1 MQSMI
6 APAELPGKYLALA
19 SKLVADVGDDRR
31 RMT

>member
-19 SKLVADVGDDRR
+19 SKLVADVGEGG
-31 RMT
+31 